1 MKLKG
6 YFEALAFIALLHLVK
21 GNNGFYLKTTG
32 SEQQWMR
39 EMNVAAWKWEKFNQ
53 TSFSTF
59 NFNKN
64 MQEMVLKAFL
74 VERRRQR
81 ENIKNEVKNC
91 RKIT

>member
-21 GNNGFYLKTTG
+21 GNNGFHLKTTG
-32 SEQQWMR
+32 SGQQWMR
-39 EMNVAAWKWEKFNQ
+39 EMNVATRQWEKFNQ

-59 NFNKN
+59 NLYKN

-74 VERRRQR
+74 VKRRRQR
-81 ENIKNEVKNC
+81 EIIKTEVKSC
-91 RKIT
+91 RKLT